1 MAICQT
7 SVKRLY
13 QSVIDDVILNIKDT
27 FLDEG
32 VDEQVLT
39 ELKQMWE
46 TKLSSLRALEPL
58 PEPPEPQPPTLSTH
72 MRSTNQTMNAVKTT
86 NAIPHQTVTKT
97 AAPAL
102 VAVTSNS
109 TPTTATTSAALPT
122 AGVTTIPDL
131 GRMVP
136 IQITL
141 PPQPGSAETQPRV
154 LNIQVPA
161 AALQGNQLHQI
172 LSGPVMTATLAL
184 PPVVASSLLQT
195 HILAALQGQA
205 QANTLVNR
213 TVTAQAIPVTQAA
226 TTVAAASSV
235 AAQQAQQRVFQ
246 VDGLGDSSDDDIDDD
261 DDGDDDDDDADST
274 KDDSA
279 GEESGGNE
287 EEPLNSGD
295 DVSDEDVA
303 EQFDTD
309 NVVVC
314 QYDKVTRSRN
324 RWKFYLK
331 DGIMNLNGRDF
342 VFQKANGD
350 AEW

>member
-13 QSVIDDVILNIKDT
+13 QSVIDDVITNIKDT

-32 VDEQVLT
+32 IDDQVLT

-46 TKLSSLRALEPL
+46 AKLSSLKALEPL

-72 MRSTNQTMNAVKTT
+72 LRTANVASNAVKNTT
-86 NAIPHQTVTKT
+86 VIPHQTVTKT

-102 VAVTSNS
+102 VAATSNA
-109 TPTTATTSAALPT
+109 TPTTATNSAVLQT
-122 AGVTTIPDL
+122 AAIANIADL

-184 PPVVASSLLQT
+184 PPAVASTLLQN
-195 HILAALQGQA
+195 HIIAALSGQA
-205 QANTLVNR
+205 QANSVR
-213 TVTAQAIPVTQAA
+213 MVTAQAVPVTQAA
-226 TTVAAASSV
+226 QNLAAASTV
-235 AAQQAQQRVFQ
+235 AQQQGQRVFQ
-246 VDGLGDSSDDDIDDD
+246 VDGLGDSSDDDVDDD
-261 DDGDDDDDDADST
+261 DAEDDDDDDVDSA

-324 RWKFYLK
+324 KWKFYLK

>member
-1 MAICQT
+1 
-7 SVKRLY
+7 
-13 QSVIDDVILNIKDT
+13 
-27 FLDEG
+27 
-32 VDEQVLT
+32 
-39 ELKQMWE
+39 
-46 TKLSSLRALEPL
+46 
-58 PEPPEPQPPTLSTH
+58 
-72 MRSTNQTMNAVKTT
+72 
-86 NAIPHQTVTKT
+86 
-97 AAPAL
+97 
-102 VAVTSNS
+102 
-109 TPTTATTSAALPT
+109 
-122 AGVTTIPDL
+122 
-131 GRMVP
+131 MVP

-184 PPVVASSLLQT
+184 PPAVASTLLQN
-195 HILAALQGQA
+195 HIIAALSGQA
-205 QANTLVNR
+205 QANSVR
-213 TVTAQAIPVTQAA
+213 MVTAQAVPVTQAA
-226 TTVAAASSV
+226 QNLAAASTV
-235 AAQQAQQRVFQ
+235 AQQQGQRVFQ
-246 VDGLGDSSDDDIDDD
+246 VDGLGDSSDDDVDDD
-261 DDGDDDDDDADST
+261 DAEDDDDDDVDSA

-324 RWKFYLK
+324 KWKFYLK